1 MQGVDGDEGSEG
13 VSGINVCVCVWT
25 HHMVLCAAS
34 VSVSEGHI
42 PWPSFGMSCC
52 KCARHCRK
60 QGLGPADRRLSIR
73 TQAHCS

>member
-1 MQGVDGDEGSEG
+1 MKGSEG
-13 VSGINVCVCVWT
+13 VSGINACVCVCVWT

-52 KCARHCRK
+52 KCARRCHK
-60 QGLGPADRRLSIR
+60 QGLGPADTRLSIR
-73 TQAHCS
+73 TQARCS